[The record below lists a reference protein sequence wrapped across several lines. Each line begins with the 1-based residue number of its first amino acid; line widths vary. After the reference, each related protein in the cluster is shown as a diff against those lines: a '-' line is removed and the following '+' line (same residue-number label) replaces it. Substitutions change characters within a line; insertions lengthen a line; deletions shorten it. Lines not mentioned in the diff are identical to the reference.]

1 MALNSGSKLGPYEI
15 QSPLGAGG
23 MGEVYRAMDTRLDRS
38 VAIKVLASHLSSS
51 PELKQRM
58 EREARAISA
67 LNHAH
72 ICSLYDIGSQ
82 NGTDFL
88 VMEFL
93 DGETLAERLRK
104 GPIALNEL
112 AKIGLEIAEAL
123 AVAHRASI
131 VHRDLKPGNVML
143 TKSGAKLMDFG
154 LAKPAA
160 LATASSAS
168 APLLSAARTM
178 TGASPVSPLTT
189 AGSIVGTIQYM
200 SPEQIEGKEADARSD
215 IFAFG
220 ALLYE
225 MATGKRAFEGKSQI
239 SVASAILEKDPQP
252 ISAIR
257 ATVSPVLEHVISRA
271 LNKEPEKRWQ
281 NASDIGAELQ
291 WACESNNA
299 VSAVDSHSTGFQR
312 RPRERWLLGVAS
324 AIAVIAVIVAGFG
337 FFRSTPEARR
347 LFASIPP
354 PEDTEFQVIGDVGAP
369 PVISPDGASLVFGA
383 GARIW
388 LRSLE
393 SGELRALEG
402 SENAMFP
409 FWSPDSR
416 RIAFFS
422 AGKLKVVDSAGGAPV
437 TICDAPNP
445 RGGAWS
451 SKGVLLFTPNIRSG
465 LYQVPATGGTPVPV
479 TTVDNSKHSTHRWPQ
494 FFPDGDH
501 FLYLATNHTG
511 QREFSGVY
519 VGSLTGGGGTQGKLL
534 IRTDANALY
543 ASGYV
548 LFMRKSDLLAQRLDL
563 GRMELQGD
571 PVRVAERT
579 LNDQGIWHGVFTVS
593 SNGLLTYMTGSNAAE
608 EGQLT
613 WFDATGKALGTIAER
628 GSNAP
633 RLSPDGRRIALEYG
647 VQNPDVWVFDVV
659 RGLRTRLTSDGANTM
674 PVWSRDGKDV
684 IYLSIPPSS
693 NKARMAIRAADGT
706 GSQRFLY
713 QEDQWETPTDW
724 SPDGKYILYNRG
736 EPGATD
742 IYVMPVAADQKPFV
756 FVATPEWERDAVFS
770 ADGHWVAYTS
780 RESGKDEVYV
790 APFPGPGPKWQV
802 SSTGATT
809 PRWRRDGKA
818 LFAVNNDDVL
828 EFPIAVVN
836 GSIQTGEPKVLFHTA
851 VGQTLQFDV
860 GYDVAPDG
868 RFLMN
873 SLGKSRVGNRPLTL
887 MVNWTAGLAH

>member
-1 MALNSGSKLGPYEI
+1 MALTSGTKLGPYEI

-38 VAIKVLASHLSSS
+38 VAVKVLASHLSSS

-104 GPIALNEL
+104 APVPLNEL
-112 AKIGLEIAEAL
+112 SKIGMEIAEAL
-123 AVAHRASI
+123 AVAHRAGI

-160 LATASSAS
+160 LGTSSSVS

-178 TGASPVSPLTT
+178 TGASPASPLTT

-200 SPEQIEGKEADARSD
+200 SPEQIEGKEADVRSD

-252 ISAIR
+252 VSAIR
-257 ATVSPVLEHVISRA
+257 ATISPALEHVISRA
-271 LNKEPEKRWQ
+271 LNKDPEKRWQ

-291 WACESNNA
+291 WATESGNA
-299 VSAVDSHSTGFQR
+299 VKEIDGHSTGVR
-312 RPRERWLLGVAS
+312 RPRERWLLGAAS
-324 AIAVIAVIVAGFG
+324 LIAIVAVITAGLG
-337 FFRSTPEARR
+337 FFRSPPDAHR
-347 LFASIPP
+347 LFASISP
-354 PEDTEFQVIGDVGAP
+354 PEDTAFELTGDVGAP
-369 PVISPDGASLVFGA
+369 PMISPDGGSMVFGA
-383 GARIW
+383 GGRIW
-388 LRSLE
+388 LRSIE

-402 SENAMFP
+402 TENGLFP

-416 RIAFFS
+416 RIGFFS
-422 AGKLKVVDSAGGAPV
+422 EGKLKIVDSAGGAPV
-437 TICDAPNP
+437 TLCDASNP

-451 SKGVLLFTPNIRSG
+451 PKGVLLFTPSIRTG
-465 LYQVPATGGTPVPV
+465 LYQVAATGGTPVPV
-479 TTVDNSKHSTHRWPQ
+479 TTVDTSKHSTHRWPQ

-511 QREFSGVY
+511 QREFSGIY
-519 VGSLTGGGGTQGKLL
+519 GGSLSGAGPQGKLL
-534 IRTDANALY
+534 IRTDANASY

-548 LFMRKSDLLAQRLDL
+548 LFMRKTDLLAQRFDL

-571 PVRVAERT
+571 SFRVAERT
-579 LNDQGIWHGVFTVS
+579 LNDQGIWRGVFTAS

-613 WFDATGKALGTIAER
+613 WFDTTGKVLGTVGER

-633 RLSPDGRRIALEYG
+633 RLSPDGRKIALEYG
-647 VQNPDVWVFDVV
+647 VQNTDVWIFDVV
-659 RGLRTRLTSDGANTM
+659 RGLRTRLTSDGANSM
-674 PVWSRDGKDV
+674 PVWSRDGKNV
-684 IYLSIPPSS
+684 VYFSIPASS
-693 NKARMAIRAADGT
+693 SKARMAIRAADGT
-706 GSQRFLY
+706 GSQRLLY

-736 EPGATD
+736 EPGVTD
-742 IYVMPVAADQKPFV
+742 IFVMPLAADQKPFP
-756 FVATPEWERDAVFS
+756 FVQTPEWERDAVFS

-790 APFPGPGPKWQV
+790 APFPGPGPKGQV
-802 SSTGATT
+802 STTGATT
-809 PRWRRDGKA
+809 PRWRPDGKA

-851 VGQTLQFDV
+851 VWQTLQFDV

-868 RFLMN
+868 RFLIN

-887 MVNWTAGLAH
+887 VVNWTAGLAH